1 MKNCKAVTTAI
12 EEGKCMFGTVD
23 TWIIWVC
30 EVCMHVFVYVHVI
43 IWWECKQVIS
53 SCFSLLLPTHRTLQV
68 E

>member
-1 MKNCKAVTTAI
+1 
-12 EEGKCMFGTVD
+12 MFGTVD